1 MSLKQQDVPLEE
13 LDQRPQINV
22 NDKPI
27 TDEPKASPAMKQ
39 EPQSNNENSQN
50 LKSKESSNPN
60 NGSSSSDSDSDSDSD
75 DDVNSHFTATSGY
88 QRESN
93 ECTEFCIE
101 CCTCFGVLN
110 CCPNNGEGCVT
121 NMATFIGN
129 MLFACCKCWSS

>member
-1 MSLKQQDVPLEE
+1 MSSKQQDVPLEE

-50 LKSKESSNPN
+50 LKSKESN
-60 NGSSSSDSDSDSDSD
+60 SD
-75 DDVNSHFTATSGY
+75 DDINSHFTATSGY

-129 MLFACCKCWSS
+129 MLFACCKC